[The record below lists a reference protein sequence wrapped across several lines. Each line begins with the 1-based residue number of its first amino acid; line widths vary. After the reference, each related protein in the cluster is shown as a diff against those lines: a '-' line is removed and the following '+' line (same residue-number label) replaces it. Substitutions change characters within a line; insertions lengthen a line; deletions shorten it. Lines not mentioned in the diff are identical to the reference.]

1 MDESVVYTADKII
14 LATGQEY
21 SNTDFYFISGFT
33 FISFD
38 GSNWINTRLV
48 TKIINLR
55 VKED

>member
-1 MDESVVYTADKII
+1 MDEQTIYTADKII

-21 SNTDFYFISGFT
+21 ANTDLYFIGGST